1 MGDRPTDRIAPSV
14 EARDEAG
21 NRDGGGTTA
30 LRLASENRI
39 VDLEAGRLSDAGL
52 NEMNRNYAVVIRRAK
67 RNYSA
72 DCPDVPGCVA
82 AGRTV
87 DETLRRIRS
96 ALSMHLRSMREDG
109 LRAPRAATPLAKL
122 VRRNGVDQIYA
133 VVRVAA

>member
-1 MGDRPTDRIAPSV
+1 MT
-14 EARDEAG
+14 
-21 NRDGGGTTA
+21 
-30 LRLASENRI
+30 
-39 VDLEAGRLSDAGL
+39 
-52 NEMNRNYAVVIRRAK
+52 RNYAVVIRRAK
-67 RNYSA
+67 INYSA

-96 ALSMHLRSMREDG
+96 ALSMHVRSMRQDG
-109 LRAPRAATPLAKL
+109 LPAPKAITPLAKL

>member
-1 MGDRPTDRIAPSV
+1 
-14 EARDEAG
+14 
-21 NRDGGGTTA
+21 
-30 LRLASENRI
+30 
-39 VDLEAGRLSDAGL
+39 
-52 NEMNRNYAVVIRRAK
+52 MNRTYAIVIRRAK

-82 AGRTV
+82 TGRTV

-96 ALSMHLRSMREDG
+96 ALSMHLRGMREDG
-109 LRAPRAATPLAKL
+109 LPAPRSATPLAKL